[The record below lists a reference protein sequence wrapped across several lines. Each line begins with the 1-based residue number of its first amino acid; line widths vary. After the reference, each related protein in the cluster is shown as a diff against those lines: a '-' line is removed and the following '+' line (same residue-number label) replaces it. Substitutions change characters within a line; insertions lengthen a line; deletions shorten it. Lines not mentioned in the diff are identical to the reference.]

1 MAEILPQL
9 PPRGQTGAG
18 SFPAQTQRFAA
29 GLRNY
34 FNTLGQGLF
43 GLGTGTLPNTTSQG
57 FQPSQRFLDAQ
68 RRLQDAQRGI
78 QGPSP
83 QRFGFQ
89 TRLAGQ
95 LPASTTGSAITPF
108 VKPGLGQRVMG
119 FLNNPFLN
127 AAFLGPQIYEY
138 GLKPLGDFLQ
148 SDRGQLLKDSL
159 GRGDLNRASTALFG
173 KPITSTDRGLV
184 FDDAS
189 VAVTDPGRD
198 PLRPLNDPGRETT
211 ASNFS
216 PPQPVEPTEVLQQ
229 VQEFYKQ
236 NPSLVAPQEP
246 VTEMPEA
253 LTIAD
258 QPKVEEPS
266 LSAADY
272 AAMDREAFFD
282 PRRNNPAR
290 DAGLD
295 MEFLYRRH
303 LQNRA
308 SQLRRQGISVEEAES
323 KPEFAFL
330 ADRLK
335 KLKASER
342 KFNSARDR
350 GF

>member
-18 SFPAQTQRFAA
+18 SLPAQTQRFAA
-29 GLRNY
+29 GVRNY
-34 FNTLGQGLF
+34 FNTLGRGLF

-95 LPASTTGSAITPF
+95 LPSSTTGSAITPF
-108 VKPGLGQRVMG
+108 VKQGLGQRVAG
-119 FLNNPFLN
+119 FLGNPFVN
-127 AAFLGPQIYEY
+127 AALLGPQIYNY
-138 GLKPLGDFLQ
+138 GLRPLGDFLR

-184 FDDAS
+184 FTPDAGLEPDS
-189 VAVTDPGRD
+189 SFDPSAPDALTKALEEARASGVD
-198 PLRPLNDPGRETT
+198 VDSLLKPREVD
-211 ASNFS
+211 A
-216 PPQPVEPTEVLQQ
+216 PVSDEL
-229 VQEFYKQ
+229 
-236 NPSLVAPQEP
+236 
-246 VTEMPEA
+246 EMPEA
-253 LTIAD
+253 LTIPD
-258 QPKVEEPS
+258 QLKVEEPS
-266 LSAADY
+266 LSATDY

-303 LQNRA
+303 LENRA

>member
-18 SFPAQTQRFAA
+18 SFQAQAQRFA
-29 GLRNY
+29 GQVRNY

-43 GLGTGTLPNTTSQG
+43 GLGTDTLPNTPSQG
-57 FQPSQRFLDAQ
+57 LKPNQRFIDAQ
-68 RRLQDAQRGI
+68 RRLQDAQRGL

-89 TRLAGQ
+89 TRIAGQ
-95 LPASTTGSAITPF
+95 LPSSTTGSAIVP
-108 VKPGLGQRVMG
+108 VAKQGLRQRVMG
-119 FLNNPFLN
+119 FLGNPFVN
-127 AAFLGPQIYEY
+127 AALLGPEIYNY
-138 GLKPLGDFLQ
+138 GLKPLGDFLR

-159 GRGDLNRASTALFG
+159 GRGDFNRASLAVFG
-173 KPITSTDRGLV
+173 KPITPMNRGLV
-184 FDDAS
+184 FTPDAGLKP
-189 VAVTDPGRD
+189 DPSFD
-198 PLRPLNDPGRETT
+198 PSAPDALTKALEKARASGVDVDSLLKPREVD
-211 ASNFS
+211 A
-216 PPQPVEPTEVLQQ
+216 PVSD
-229 VQEFYKQ
+229 EF
-236 NPSLVAPQEP
+236 
-246 VTEMPEA
+246 EMPEV
-253 LTIAD
+253 LTIPD

-303 LQNRA
+303 LENRA

>member
-18 SFPAQTQRFAA
+18 SFQAQAQRFA
-29 GLRNY
+29 GQFRNY

-43 GLGTGTLPNTTSQG
+43 GLGTGTLPNTPSQG
-57 FQPSQRFLDAQ
+57 LQPSQRFLDAQ
-68 RRLQDAQRGI
+68 RRLQDARRGL

-89 TRLAGQ
+89 TRIAGA
-95 LPASTTGSAITPF
+95 LPSSTTGSAIVPF
-108 VKPGLGQRVMG
+108 AKQGLGQRVLG
-119 FLNNPFLN
+119 FLGNPFVN
-127 AAFLGPQIYEY
+127 AALLGPEIYNY

-159 GRGDLNRASTALFG
+159 GRGDFNKASTAVFG
-173 KPITSTDRGLV
+173 KPFTSNDRGLV
-184 FDDAS
+184 FTPDAGLKP
-189 VAVTDPGRD
+189 DPSFD
-198 PLRPLNDPGRETT
+198 PSAPDALTKALEEARASGVDVDSLLKPREVD
-211 ASNFS
+211 A
-216 PPQPVEPTEVLQQ
+216 PVSDE
-229 VQEFYKQ
+229 
-236 NPSLVAPQEP
+236 S
-246 VTEMPEA
+246 EMPEVLTNPEV
-253 LTIAD
+253 LTIPD
-258 QPKVEEPS
+258 QLKVEEPS

-303 LQNRA
+303 LENRA

>member
-9 PPRGQTGAG
+9 PPRGQTGAS

-43 GLGTGTLPNTTSQG
+43 GLGTGTLPNTTPQG

-95 LPASTTGSAITPF
+95 LPSATTGSAITPF
-108 VKPGLGQRVMG
+108 VKQGLGQRVVG
-119 FLNNPFLN
+119 FLGSPFVN
-127 AAFLGPQIYEY
+127 AAFLGPQIYNY
-138 GLKPLGDFLQ
+138 GLKPLGDFLR

-184 FDDAS
+184 FTPDAGLEPDS
-189 VAVTDPGRD
+189 SFDPSAPDALTKALEEARASGVD
-198 PLRPLNDPGRETT
+198 VDSLLKPREVD
-211 ASNFS
+211 A
-216 PPQPVEPTEVLQQ
+216 PVSDEL
-229 VQEFYKQ
+229 
-236 NPSLVAPQEP
+236 
-246 VTEMPEA
+246 EMPEA
-253 LTIAD
+253 LTIPD
-258 QPKVEEPS
+258 QLKVEEPS
-266 LSAADY
+266 LSATDY